1 MIKNY
6 FLLSFNFKENNLV
19 KKVFDYGDSL
29 PLKNFK
35 DENEEILII
44 GHPSV
49 NKLININK
57 FYLDLKKNN
66 FSKEFIQKIDGEFL
80 IIKIDY
86 KKKEVVIYNSRFAS
100 PPLYYYFVD
109 QFLLISNNFFKI
121 ASYLKKNSKFQLDQN
136 CLWHFFKFRRV
147 FGTGTLDKN
156 TKYLKPAH
164 IMKINN
170 FGTNFERYWNPN
182 YEKNSLSLKENAKIL
197 SDSIEQSWNYLLSD
211 KENPAMFLS
220 GGLDTRTFLAHCP
233 KKLKC
238 INLTYVPN
246 RESEAA
252 KKSCDITNHEFHW
265 RQLQKGIYP
274 LYLEKARV

>member
-6 FLLSFNFKENNLV
+6 FLLTFYFKENNLV

-86 KKKEVVIYNSRFAS
+86 KKKEVLIYNSRFAS

-109 QFLLISNNFFKI
+109 QFLIKVE
-121 ASYLKKNSKFQLDQN
+121 KK
-136 CLWHFFKFRRV
+136 
-147 FGTGTLDKN
+147 
-156 TKYLKPAH
+156 
-164 IMKINN
+164 
-170 FGTNFERYWNPN
+170 
-182 YEKNSLSLKENAKIL
+182 
-197 SDSIEQSWNYLLSD
+197 
-211 KENPAMFLS
+211 
-220 GGLDTRTFLAHCP
+220 
-233 KKLKC
+233 
-238 INLTYVPN
+238 
-246 RESEAA
+246 
-252 KKSCDITNHEFHW
+252 
-265 RQLQKGIYP
+265 
-274 LYLEKARV
+274 